1 MRGAR
6 WRGCWGWRSTIFV
19 SGTAPSRRPLGA
31 PDTGAR
37 YLSRLPP
44 EVRQQFGFISAA
56 IVSAEWRRICDL
68 NGQRDHITGL
78 SMSDIVSVKT
88 RYDEWFRVT
97 HLSMPPTLAGAEHQ
111 FTFEDA
117 SVKIKLPE
125 TPAEGEVPSEYSKAY
140 VSRRRAT
147 TNEIIEVEIYA
158 VLVSIDALNID
169 LPVAAAEYPAVN
181 STLYN
186 ADQAR
191 ELDGRSNQLWYL
203 ARRILDYWLRVVRW
217 RTGYALI
224 DLATSLHDATLLG
237 GRLINCTTGNAFYS
251 PRIGRTVVVPPT
263 RRLTFDEWA
272 AIGGDLV
279 KNAFPPVWHE
289 YLMSGRR
296 RIEVGDLTA
305 AVIDL
310 AVAIEVAVRLQ
321 VDSKLPPATPRGICE
336 VVARMNMTEVFR
348 RWEDLD
354 LPAKN
359 SIPSFAD
366 ITNLVEVRNAIMHRG
381 SDPRITRDF
390 CLRAS
395 AGVEKAVQTL
405 NGS

>member
-1 MRGAR
+1 
-6 WRGCWGWRSTIFV
+6 
-19 SGTAPSRRPLGA
+19 
-31 PDTGAR
+31 
-37 YLSRLPP
+37 
-44 EVRQQFGFISAA
+44 
-56 IVSAEWRRICDL
+56 
-68 NGQRDHITGL
+68 
-78 SMSDIVSVKT
+78 MSDTVSVKA
-88 RYDEWFRVT
+88 RYEEWFRVT
-97 HLSMPPTLAGAEHQ
+97 HLGMPPTLAGAEHP
-111 FTFEDA
+111 FTFENA
-117 SVKIKLPE
+117 AVTIKLPE

-140 VSRRRAT
+140 ISIRR
-147 TNEIIEVEIYA
+147 TNEIIQVEIHA
-158 VLVSIDALNID
+158 VLVSIDALSID
-169 LPVAAAEYPAVN
+169 LPVAAAEYPKIN

-191 ELDGRSNQLWYL
+191 ELDGRSNPWHL

-224 DLATSLHDATLLG
+224 DLAASLHDATLLG

-336 VVARMNMTEVFR
+336 AVARMNMTEVFR
-348 RWEDLD
+348 RWDDLD
-354 LPAKN
+354 MPAKN
-359 SIPSFAD
+359 SIPLFAD
-366 ITNLVEVRNAIMHRG
+366 IISLVDVRNAIMHRG

-395 AGVEKAVQTL
+395 AAVETVIQTL